1 MMRKRILI
9 TLFSLATLM
18 SLVVPA
24 PLITEASES
33 ARLAPQAG
41 RRSEPRPRPK
51 ADSTDETDADQ
62 RGQKKKAEKTQD
74 EQGRPAETPSQEV
87 VQLAA
92 ELVSVPVVVF
102 DKKGNLFTNLKK
114 ENFTVYED
122 DIKQD
127 IVTFSTAEAPLTM
140 VILVEFSKILF
151 NYDTREK
158 LIYPAGIF
166 ATRLMKPGDY
176 VAVVAYDIRPKV
188 LNDFTSNTNEVLN
201 SVNLLIRN
209 FPAFSEANLFDALK
223 FVLMGGTVD
232 EESYKGLDEVEGR
245 TSVLLVSTG
254 LDTFSKINFDE
265 ARKIVAN
272 AGVPIYAIGVAEL
285 TYLMLEPYLSGP
297 ARLDFLQAQNQ
308 LRTFAES
315 SGGRVYNIR
324 FIGELNSVLDSITA
338 MMRNEYVIGYAPSN
352 PRREGKRR
360 KIKVLV
366 DVDGDGKPD
375 NKNLEVQHRQQY
387 IEPKAPKK

>member
-1 MMRKRILI
+1 MRKRILI
-9 TLFSLATLM
+9 TLLSLATLM
-18 SLVVPA
+18 SLVVPT
-24 PLITEASES
+24 PLVTEASES
-33 ARLAPQAG
+33 ASLTPQAG
-41 RRSEPRPRPK
+41 RRAEPRPRPK
-51 ADSTDETDADQ
+51 ADATDEAEADQ

-74 EQGRPAETPSQEV
+74 EQGRPAETPSQDV

-102 DKKGNLFTNLKK
+102 DKKGNLLTNLKK

-122 DIKQD
+122 NIKQD
-127 IVTFSTAEAPLTM
+127 IVTFATAEAPLTM
-140 VILVEFSKILF
+140 VILIEFSKILF

-223 FVLMGGTVD
+223 FVLTGGTVD

-315 SGGRVYNIR
+315 SGGRSYNIR
-324 FIGELNSVLDSITA
+324 FIGELNSVLDSIVA

-387 IEPKAPKK
+387 IEPKEAKK